1 MTQEIFDSIYR
12 LKLPEKIG
20 KRFWSRLKQYWDYDD
35 YVQEM
40 YLILL
45 ELPEEKVNSL
55 FYRGELADYFSKICF
70 TQITNNS
77 SYFHRLIEG
86 RLETISID
94 DLIKKIENEDKEDE

>member
-20 KRFWSRLKQYWDYDD
+20 KRFWSRLKQYRDYDD

-55 FYRGELADYFSKICF
+55 FYRGELADYFSKICL